1 MAKLIVI
8 AAPSGT
14 GKTSLIKALLSEVK
28 HLKFSLSVSY
38 TTREKRITEKH
49 GESYY
54 FINKEE
60 FELMIKKQEFLE
72 YADVFGDLYGTSRL
86 WVKNK
91 IKNGW
96 NVILELDW
104 QGASQV
110 KGMYPDTETIFIL
123 PPSFADL
130 KLRLNERG
138 LDKKKTIEKRLAEAK
153 EEIREG
159 QHFDHLVIN
168 DEFEEALSDLKTLIL
183 ANNKLS
189 KERQLI
195 AKESISRL
203 LELLRYIM

>member
-28 HLKFSLSVSY
+28 HLKFTLSVSY
-38 TTREKRITEKH
+38 TTRQKRITEKD

-54 FINKEE
+54 FINKKE

-72 YADVFGDLYGTSRL
+72 YADVFGDLYGTSSS

-104 QGASQV
+104 QGTSQV
-110 KGMYPDTETIFIL
+110 KDIYPDTETIFIL

-168 DEFEEALSDLKTLIL
+168 DEFEKALSDLKTIIL
-183 ANNKLS
+183 ANNNLS

-195 AKESISRL
+195 VKESISRL
-203 LELLRYIM
+203 LEL

>member
-72 YADVFGDLYGTSRL
+72 YADVFGDLYGTSSS

-104 QGASQV
+104 QGTSQV
-110 KGMYPDTETIFIL
+110 KDIYPDTETIFIL

-168 DEFEEALSDLKTLIL
+168 DEFEKALSDLKTIIL
-183 ANNKLS
+183 ANNNLS

-195 AKESISRL
+195 VKESISRL
-203 LELLRYIM
+203 LEL

>member
-8 AAPSGT
+8 AAPSGA
-14 GKTSLIKALLSEVK
+14 GKTSLIKALLTEAK
-28 HLKFSLSVSY
+28 HLKFTLSVSY
-38 TTREKRITEKH
+38 TTREKRVTEKH

-60 FELMIKKQEFLE
+60 FELMIKKHEFLE
-72 YADVFGDLYGTSRL
+72 YADVFGDLYGTSRS
-86 WVKNK
+86 WVKSK
-91 IKNGW
+91 IRNGW

-110 KGMYPDTETIFIL
+110 KDIYPNTETIFIL

-138 LDKKKTIEKRLAEAK
+138 LDKKKTIKKRLTEAK

-159 QHFDHLVIN
+159 QHFDHLIIN
-168 DEFEEALSDLKTLIL
+168 DEFEEALTDLKTIIL
-183 ANNKLS
+183 GNNNLS
-189 KERQLI
+189 KERQSI
-195 AKESISRL
+195 VKERISRL
-203 LELLRYIM
+203 LEL

>member
-38 TTREKRITEKH
+38 TTREKRITEKN

-72 YADVFGDLYGTSRL
+72 YADVFGDLYGTSKS

-91 IKNGW
+91 IKNEW

-203 LELLRYIM
+203 LEL

>member
-104 QGASQV
+104 QGESQV

-203 LELLRYIM
+203 LEL

>member
-8 AAPSGT
+8 AAPSGA
-14 GKTSLIKALLSEVK
+14 GKTSLIKALLTEAK
-28 HLKFSLSVSY
+28 HLKFTLSVSY
-38 TTREKRITEKH
+38 TTREKRVTEKH

-54 FINKEE
+54 FISKEE
-60 FELMIKKQEFLE
+60 FATMIKEQEFLE
-72 YADVFGDLYGTSRL
+72 YADVFGDLKGTSRS
-86 WVKNK
+86 WVENK
-91 IKNGW
+91 IEKGW

-203 LELLRYIM
+203 LEL

>member
-38 TTREKRITEKH
+38 TTREKRITEKN

-195 AKESISRL
+195 VKESISRL
-203 LELLRYIM
+203 LEL

>member
-104 QGASQV
+104 QGTSQV
-110 KGMYPDTETIFIL
+110 KDIYPDTETIFIL

-168 DEFEEALSDLKTLIL
+168 DEFEKALSDLKTIIL
-183 ANNKLS
+183 ANNNLS

-203 LELLRYIM
+203 LEL

>member
-28 HLKFSLSVSY
+28 HLKFTLSVSY
-38 TTREKRITEKH
+38 TTRQKRITEKD

-54 FINKEE
+54 FINKKE

-203 LELLRYIM
+203 LEL

>member
-8 AAPSGT
+8 AAPSGA
-14 GKTSLIKALLSEVK
+14 GKTSLIKALLTEAK
-28 HLKFSLSVSY
+28 HLKFTLSVSY
-38 TTREKRITEKH
+38 TTREKRVTEKH

-60 FELMIKKQEFLE
+60 FELMIKKHEFLE
-72 YADVFGDLYGTSRL
+72 YADVFGDLYGTSKS
-86 WVKNK
+86 WVKSK
-91 IKNGW
+91 IRNGW

-110 KGMYPDTETIFIL
+110 KDIYPNTETIFIL

-138 LDKKKTIEKRLAEAK
+138 LDKKKTIKKRLTEAK

-159 QHFDHLVIN
+159 QHFDHLIIN
-168 DEFEEALSDLKTLIL
+168 DEFEEALTDLKTIIL
-183 ANNKLS
+183 GNNNLS
-189 KERQLI
+189 KERQSI
-195 AKESISRL
+195 AKERISRL
-203 LELLRYIM
+203 LEL